1 MTMTCEYTRIS
12 LLFHILW
19 KINTFTFEHICT
31 FFPNVFSFN
40 FSLHYCLVA
49 CIILYTNGQNYYP
62 FFSQCKVTRN
72 IITWA
77 HCMFS
82 ADQVAQLSS
91 VPDYFQYPKLR
102 LSDDCP
108 HCCKSGGTRGIPTLT
123 VFRPADF
130 KSAMAS
136 KLHHGAE
143 I

>member
-49 CIILYTNGQNYYP
+49 CIILYTNGQNYCP

-77 HCMFS
+77 HCMYSQIRSLSCLIYRIISSTSNYVLVTTALIAAKFIKE
-82 ADQVAQLSS
+82 QKSS
-91 VPDYFQYPKLR
+91 VQR
-102 LSDDCP
+102 
-108 HCCKSGGTRGIPTLT
+108 GGLEP
-123 VFRPADF
+123 PQCY
-130 KSAMAS
+130 
-136 KLHHGAE
+136 
-143 I
+143 